1 MLDIPNKGVTR
12 MSLWDKVRGELI
24 DIIQWLDPSNDTM
37 VYRFERY
44 NNQIKYGAQLTVREG
59 QAAAFVNEGTI
70 ADVFPPGMY
79 TLETKNLPI
88 LSTLQGWKYGFNS
101 PFMAEVYFCSTRQF
115 TDLKWGTMNPIML
128 RDPEFGP
135 IRVRAFGTYVVRVKD
150 PATFIRQIVGTD
162 GHFTVDEIVNQL
174 RDLIVSRFAETIGQ
188 SKIPVLDLAANY
200 GELGKF
206 MTQKIGPEFESY
218 GLELTKLLVEN
229 VSLPPAVEEALDKRS
244 SMGIVGNL
252 AAYTQFNIANS
263 IPDAARNPG
272 GLAAAGAGLG
282 MGMAMAGP
290 MAQAMSGQPAQQ
302 PGPVPPPIPGSAAYF
317 VAIGGQRTGP
327 FDMQALSAQA
337 ASGALT
343 RQTLVWAQGMAQ
355 WTQAGQVP
363 ELASIF
369 AAVPPPLPPNA

>member
-1 MLDIPNKGVTR
+1 MT
-12 MSLWDKVRGELI
+12 LWDKVRGELI
-24 DIIQWLDPSNDTM
+24 DIIQWLDPTNDTM

-59 QAAAFVNEGTI
+59 QAAAFVNEGKI
-70 ADVFPPGMY
+70 ADVFPPGLY
-79 TLETKNLPI
+79 TLETRNLPV

-115 TDLKWGTMNPIML
+115 TDLKWGTMNPVML

-206 MTQKIGPEFESY
+206 MTQRIGPEFEGY

-229 VSLPPAVEEALDKRS
+229 ISLPPAVEEALDKRS

-282 MGMAMAGP
+282 MGVAMAGP
-290 MAQAMSGQPAQQ
+290 IAQAMTGQAPQGGA
-302 PGPVPPPIPGSAAYF
+302 VPPPIPGGAVYF
-317 VAIGGQRTGP
+317 VAIAGQRTGP
-327 FDMQALSAQA
+327 FELQALVSQA
-337 ASGALT
+337 ASGSLT
-343 RQTLVWAQGMAQ
+343 RETLVWTQGMAQ

-369 AAVPPPLPPNA
+369 AAVPPPIPPNA